1 MGGGNLERLLT
12 DFFAQ
17 SSLLACGVILT
28 GIFIQT
34 ANPIGILVP
43 GNILVFLS
51 AVLAKVAL
59 PGGWVLLAFGMAM
72 AAFLGNGVGY
82 ATGAFFG
89 DRAFSHPRLVDLK
102 PKLEDFFEKH
112 GAKAVGL
119 AFFIPFIRS
128 GMPLLAG
135 SIKVAPKVFVLFSAL
150 GALAWISVF
159 VVAGAVFGEIP
170 LVRQN
175 LDYVVVG
182 VGAVVVLQ
190 ILGSKLRAS
199 RVRRDSGAELG
210 P

>member
-1 MGGGNLERLLT
+1 
-12 DFFAQ
+12 
-17 SSLLACGVILT
+17 
-28 GIFIQT
+28 
-34 ANPIGILVP
+34 
-43 GNILVFLS
+43 
-51 AVLAKVAL
+51 
-59 PGGWVLLAFGMAM
+59 
-72 AAFLGNGVGY
+72 
-82 ATGAFFG
+82 
-89 DRAFSHPRLVDLK
+89 
-102 PKLEDFFEKH
+102 
-112 GAKAVGL
+112 
-119 AFFIPFIRS
+119 
-128 GMPLLAG
+128 MPLLAG

-170 LVRQN
+170 LVRRN